1 MDRQEFSYR
10 FDVLYNNIASN
21 ASPGINEYEKS
32 VFLTKA
38 QDEIVK
44 GYFNPAGNKY
54 RQGFEETEKRK
65 MDFSTIL
72 VVRPYLQDCTEQY
85 SRKGFTPFH
94 KNGKLYEWPED
105 LLFVAD
111 ETVTTTEGDTLSV
124 IPIDNVSYLR
134 LMSKPFQYPPR
145 SQCWRMVH
153 TLSDSN
159 DIQATPESK
168 KKRFITEIV
177 TSLQLS
183 TYILRYIKKPYPII
197 LPFVD
202 DSNNSPVNRSLG
214 VTIDGY
220 DFYDLQHMAACELD
234 EYLHEEV
241 LQRAVELA
249 KASMGDQQEFML
261 NVESGKRSE

>member
-1 MDRQEFSYR
+1 
-10 FDVLYNNIASN
+10 
-21 ASPGINEYEKS
+21 
-32 VFLTKA
+32 
-38 QDEIVK
+38 
-44 GYFNPAGNKY
+44 
-54 RQGFEETEKRK
+54 
-65 MDFSTIL
+65 
-72 VVRPYLQDCTEQY
+72 
-85 SRKGFTPFH
+85 
-94 KNGKLYEWPED
+94 
-105 LLFVAD
+105 
-111 ETVTTTEGDTLSV
+111 
-124 IPIDNVSYLR
+124 
-134 LMSKPFQYPPR
+134 MSKPFQYPPR